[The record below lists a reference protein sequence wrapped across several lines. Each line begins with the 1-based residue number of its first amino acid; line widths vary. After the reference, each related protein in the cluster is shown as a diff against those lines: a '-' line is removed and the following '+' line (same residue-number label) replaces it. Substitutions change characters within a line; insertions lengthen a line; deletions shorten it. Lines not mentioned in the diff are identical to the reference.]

1 MSPFRIRSSVVRW
14 SLAALPLAALS
25 PLAAREQ
32 LPTRTDVPEDL
43 GGVVLCSDINTA
55 TRMLREYFV
64 ANANG
69 GLDLSMF
76 FKGLGVTGCV
86 QTSGPLEIT
95 SVVERRDIASNG
107 EGPFILFSADR
118 PSGEQVI
125 GIIDE
130 ASNNSHPRNDF
141 ERWVY
146 LHAPDGTLTV
156 ESGETRAYVC
166 SDRAAAARVISAIP
180 PVRQPGERNGH
191 QITAFQTA
199 ITQGK
204 CRSAAGR
211 FRVNAVHAS
220 AFISLGYE
228 AGAEWTALTVT
239 DAQGREQAMVFD
251 ASLM

>member
-1 MSPFRIRSSVVRW
+1 MSALRIRSSGVRW
-14 SLAALPLAALS
+14 GVAALALSALS
-25 PLAAREQ
+25 PLSANDE
-32 LPTRTDVPEDL
+32 LPTRTDIPEDL

-69 GLDLSMF
+69 RLDLGMF
-76 FKGLGVTGCV
+76 FKGLEVTGCV
-86 QTSGPLEIT
+86 QTSGPLEIS
-95 SVVERRDIASNG
+95 SVVERRDIASGG
-107 EGPFILFSADR
+107 EGPFMLFAAHR

-130 ASNNSHPRNDF
+130 ASNNRHPRNDF
-141 ERWVY
+141 ERWLY
-146 LHAPDGTLTV
+146 LHAPDGTLTI
-156 ESGETRAYVC
+156 ESGEKRAYVC
-166 SDRAAAARVISAIP
+166 SDRAAAARVIAAIP
-180 PVRQPGERNGH
+180 PVRRPGERNGH

-204 CRSAAGR
+204 CRPAAGR
-211 FRVNAVHAS
+211 FRVNAVHGS

-251 ASLM
+251 ASLL